1 MLATP
6 IIQQLNRLG
15 QQREPFL
22 FAFDYACQYPRIW
35 TMSDLASEE
44 VWFSFNGVGNAI
56 HETVLDRPVW
66 LNKFPMPFADYQVK
80 FDRVMQA
87 IRRGD
92 SFLVNL
98 SAPTPITT
106 NLSLDEI
113 YCGSRAR
120 YKFRLR
126 NQFVCLSPEAFV
138 QIEGNRMASF
148 PMKGTRDAH
157 LPGADAR
164 LLADPKEAAEHATI
178 VDLIRNDVSQFAQK
192 VWVERY
198 RYLDRVT
205 TNRGALWQ
213 ASSEIVALL
222 PNDWRDWIGTLLASM
237 LPAGSIS
244 GAPKP
249 STLRIIHEVEQY
261 DRGYYTGIC
270 GWFDGQQLD
279 SGVMIRFVE
288 QQADNQLV
296 FKSGGGLTARSD
308 AQSEYQELIDK
319 IYFPLISGTATLPR
333 NAANLAASA
342 S

>member
-1 MLATP
+1 MLSAP
-6 IIQQLNRLG
+6 IIDQLNRLG
-15 QQREPFL
+15 QRREPFL
-22 FAFDYACQYPRIW
+22 FAFDYACQHPRIW
-35 TMSDLASEE
+35 TTSDLTSDE
-44 VWFSFNGVGNAI
+44 VWFSFNGRGNATN
-56 HETVLDRPVW
+56 ETAPDRPVW
-66 LNKFPMPFADYQVK
+66 LEKSPMSFADYQPK
-80 FDRVMQA
+80 FDRVLQA

-98 SAPTPITT
+98 SAPTPINT

-113 YCGSRAR
+113 YQSCQAR

-148 PMKGTRDAH
+148 PMKGTRDAS

-178 VDLIRNDVSQFAQK
+178 VDLIRNDLSQFAHK

-198 RYLDRVT
+198 RYLDRVD

-222 PNDWRDWIGTLLASM
+222 PPDWRDWLGSLLASL

-249 STLRIIHEVEQY
+249 STLRIINDVEQY
-261 DRGYYTGIC
+261 NRGYYTGIC

-288 QQADNQLV
+288 QQADGQFV

-308 AQSEYQELIDK
+308 AQSEYQEVIDK
-319 IYFPLISGTATLPR
+319 IYFPLISDPATLPR
-333 NAANLAASA
+333 NAAHLAASA